1 MEKIYFILFVIVL
14 LFSCYED
21 KGNYDYK
28 ELEGITVTL
37 PETSYSLFFGD
48 KLQITPIIES
58 SIPDED
64 LAFDWGIEDS
74 NVWYSGSYITIDSS
88 RVLDFV
94 CETDDYL
101 LKQEGVYNLRLHVT
115 QVSTGRNFYSDAI
128 SVKLSERGLPSYTGA
143 IVLHGD
149 GTSSDIGV
157 IVADEF
163 QLKGNSSNGKTQ
175 VFSHYYSEVNGETI
189 KGKGQWILQL
199 YPYGNAMYSDNIVVV
214 AVTDEGAAVTD
225 KSMMKEGGWNDL
237 FYGGLNE
244 GVPRGCCMNYYNIYA
259 FDGGDVFMKQLHQMF
274 VVPTYDDEEMGW
286 VFYPKICFAEIGGPL
301 SGLLFDETNRRFMGL
316 TSVNYFTYEPLVVD
330 ESESLPFNP
339 VNVQADLI
347 YMDGGGKSGHV
358 LAVMKK
364 DNGDHFIAEFDLTAS
379 SYSDVPVYA
388 YDLMHIADVQN
399 GEAINWAFSS
409 SYINM
414 CYYATGNGVYRFA
427 VESGNTINPEALKM
441 TDGSPLVFDGEITLM
456 KILNP
461 VVGENEYYMAKVE
474 MVVATYGGVAGS
486 GKLYSIEIDPFA
498 GLAKKVKVYTGFD
511 RIYDVNIKGF

>member
-1 MEKIYFILFVIVL
+1 MKKIYFILFVIVL
-14 LFSCYED
+14 FSGCYED

-175 VFSHYYSEVNGETI
+175 VFSHYYSEVNGEAI

-214 AVTDEGAAVTD
+214 AVTDEGAAVTN
-225 KSMMKEGGWNDL
+225 KSMMKEGGW
-237 FYGGLNE
+237 
-244 GVPRGCCMNYYNIYA
+244 
-259 FDGGDVFMKQLHQMF
+259 
-274 VVPTYDDEEMGW
+274 
-286 VFYPKICFAEIGGPL
+286 
-301 SGLLFDETNRRFMGL
+301 
-316 TSVNYFTYEPLVVD
+316 
-330 ESESLPFNP
+330 
-339 VNVQADLI
+339 
-347 YMDGGGKSGHV
+347 
-358 LAVMKK
+358 
-364 DNGDHFIAEFDLTAS
+364 
-379 SYSDVPVYA
+379 
-388 YDLMHIADVQN
+388 
-399 GEAINWAFSS
+399 
-409 SYINM
+409 
-414 CYYATGNGVYRFA
+414 
-427 VESGNTINPEALKM
+427 
-441 TDGSPLVFDGEITLM
+441 
-456 KILNP
+456 
-461 VVGENEYYMAKVE
+461 
-474 MVVATYGGVAGS
+474 
-486 GKLYSIEIDPFA
+486 
-498 GLAKKVKVYTGFD
+498 
-511 RIYDVNIKGF
+511 